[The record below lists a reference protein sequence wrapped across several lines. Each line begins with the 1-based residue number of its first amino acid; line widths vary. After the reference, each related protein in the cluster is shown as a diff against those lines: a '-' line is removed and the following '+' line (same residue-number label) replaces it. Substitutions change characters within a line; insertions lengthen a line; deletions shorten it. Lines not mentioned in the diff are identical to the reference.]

1 MLTFDPHLRLWLL
14 RGSTS
19 AYAVR
24 LAEDDSPRHVYWGAP
39 ITLDEAAKLA
49 SRAALGVAPSSFEAP
64 PGADELGVEGGARF
78 GPAGLQVRFTDGTR
92 AVEWQY
98 ADHGADGGHLW
109 IRLRDRHY
117 PLSVTLHYRMA
128 TRADVLERW
137 TSVTNHGDEPITVLR
152 CDSAAWTVPAR
163 DDYRLSHLVGA
174 WSSEFRLRRTPLP
187 VAETVLTSRRGL
199 TSHHANSW
207 MAIDDGTATEDGG
220 EVWSTALGWSG
231 SWRVTVDR
239 DPAGRTTW
247 TGGAGHEGLT
257 WSLDAGET
265 FETPVYAGVYSA
277 AGFGGAS
284 RVWHAYV
291 QADVMPYGG
300 ETRPLLY
307 NSWEATGFDVG
318 EDGQM
323 ALAARAAALGVE
335 LFVLDDGWFGAR
347 TSERAGLGDW
357 APNPARFPRGLGPLV
372 AEVRRLGM
380 KFGLWLEPEMVNPD
394 SALYRAHPD
403 WVLHMP
409 NRRRTEM
416 RHQLVLNLARPD
428 TAAWTHAW
436 LDRLIGE
443 HDIDFVKWDANRPLT
458 EVGWPGHADPDRVW
472 IEHTRAVY
480 RIMDRLRADHPN
492 LRIESCAGGGGRADL
507 GILARTD
514 QVWPSDNTDPVDRI
528 GIQHGFSQLFPA
540 RVMGSW
546 VTDSPNATTARQ
558 TPLRF
563 RFHVAMAGVL
573 GLGGDLTAW
582 TADEFD
588 EATDLVAEYKRI
600 RPVVQH
606 GIAYRLAGAVQFLRD
621 AEVVVLAWQPNR
633 PTEPGP
639 DAVRLTALDA
649 GTTYRDRRTGA
660 TYAGAELMRSGLP
673 LDLPPGDYASA
684 LVRLERL
691 TTT

>member
-1 MLTFDPHLRLWLL
+1 
-14 RGSTS
+14 
-19 AYAVR
+19 
-24 LAEDDSPRHVYWGAP
+24 
-39 ITLDEAAKLA
+39 
-49 SRAALGVAPSSFEAP
+49 
-64 PGADELGVEGGARF
+64 
-78 GPAGLQVRFTDGTR
+78 
-92 AVEWQY
+92 
-98 ADHGADGGHLW
+98 
-109 IRLRDRHY
+109 
-117 PLSVTLHYRMA
+117 
-128 TRADVLERW
+128 
-137 TSVTNHGDEPITVLR
+137 
-152 CDSAAWTVPAR
+152 
-163 DDYRLSHLVGA
+163 
-174 WSSEFRLRRTPLP
+174 
-187 VAETVLTSRRGL
+187 
-199 TSHHANSW
+199 
-207 MAIDDGTATEDGG
+207 
-220 EVWSTALGWSG
+220 
-231 SWRVTVDR
+231 
-239 DPAGRTTW
+239 
-247 TGGAGHEGLT
+247 
-257 WSLDAGET
+257 
-265 FETPVYAGVYSA
+265 
-277 AGFGGAS
+277 
-284 RVWHAYV
+284 
-291 QADVMPYGG
+291 MPYGG

-380 KFGLWLEPEMVNPD
+380 RFGLWLEPEMVNPD

-436 LDRLIGE
+436 LDQLIGE

-472 IEHTRAVY
+472 IEHTRSVY

-649 GTTYRDRRTGA
+649 GTTYRDQRTGA

-684 LVRLERL
+684 LVRLERQ
-691 TTT
+691 TTA